1 MTAYCSSP
9 TTLRLET
16 LSPAGTVTNTL
27 DLMDAANSYQV
38 ASLDV
43 GFPTVRD
50 VVAPLPTRDGDY
62 DSTRLYG
69 PRSVTVAGSFVPS
82 SAGSRQKALQALRWW
97 CQPRL
102 RPRVVYAV
110 DGDCAPLWL
119 GIRGSHLGAPISN
132 AAVSAFTAAWVAPDP
147 VARALTT
154 QSATINPGASGTVTN
169 AGTYR
174 AWPVL
179 DVYGPCT
186 NPVVTWVTPA
196 AGAVVFAGLTIASG
210 DYVEVDTNA
219 QTALLNANPGASVY
233 PWIDFHNTRWAGLEP
248 GATTLSFTASSSS
261 SPAHVVV
268 KWADSSI

>member
-16 LSPAGTVTNTL
+16 LDAAGTVTATL
-27 DLMDAANSYQV
+27 DLMDQANGYRVS
-38 ASLDV
+38 SLDV
-43 GFPTVRD
+43 GHPTVRD
-50 VVAPLPTRDGDY
+50 VIAPLPTRDGDY

-69 PRSVTVAGSFVPS
+69 PRSVTVAGSFIPS
-82 SAGSRQKALQALRWW
+82 TAGSRQKALQALRWW

-110 DGDCAPLWL
+110 DSDCAPLWL
-119 GIRGSHLGAPISN
+119 AIRGSQLAAPMSN
-132 AAVSAFTAAWVAPDP
+132 PAVSAFTVAWVAPDP

-154 QSATINPGASGTVTN
+154 QTATINPGATGTVTN

-179 DVYGPCT
+179 DIYGPCT

-196 AGAVVFAGLTIASG
+196 AGAVVFSGLTVASG
-210 DYVEVDTNA
+210 HYVEVDTSA
-219 QTALLNANPGASVY
+219 QTALLDASPASSVY
-233 PWIDFHNTRWAGLEP
+233 PSLDFHSTRWAGLEP
-248 GATTLSFTASSSS
+248 GVTSLSFTAGTSS
-261 SPAHVVV
+261 SPARLVV